1 MVIYLQARKTPLNTL
16 LINFL
21 SKIRKVTWMSKKLIF
36 EMKWIYLGE
45 YGLWGLRLGGDV
57 RTLHVSRLAKR
68 KRKWLFCVKNGEWCD
83 RNWCIRLHFCE
94 FLTWKKENGGV
105 IRPCKCFEYLF
116 WIAPWLEWLAW
127 HATWLA
133 YEGKSVYVVDI
144 RILSHL
150 WSIYEVY
157 LYMIHEIYAFYMF
170 VF

>member
-1 MVIYLQARKTPLNTL
+1 M
-16 LINFL
+16 
-21 SKIRKVTWMSKKLIF
+21 
-36 EMKWIYLGE
+36 
-45 YGLWGLRLGGDV
+45 

-83 RNWCIRLHFCE
+83 FATDASDYIFCE
-94 FLTWKKENGGV
+94 FLTWNKENGGV

-127 HATWLA
+127 HATWLT
-133 YEGKSVYVVDI
+133 YEGKSIYAVDI

-157 LYMIHEIYAFYMF
+157 LYMIHEIYAFWMF
-170 VF
+170 VFQTPHTVHNLTEFSTYLYRRQTFLMTINVNGQVSWPFD